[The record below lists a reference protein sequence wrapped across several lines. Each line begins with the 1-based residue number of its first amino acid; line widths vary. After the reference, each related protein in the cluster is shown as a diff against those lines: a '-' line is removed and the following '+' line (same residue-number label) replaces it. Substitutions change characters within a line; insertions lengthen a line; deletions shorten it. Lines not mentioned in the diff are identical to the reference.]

1 MQFKKSVIGCAGAVD
16 GAYHDAGKGN
26 FMTKVPSTAN
36 RGYPGGCLH
45 ERLIL
50 ERKAAQGG

>member
-26 FMTKVPSTAN
+26 FMTKVPSTAK

-45 ERLIL
+45 
-50 ERKAAQGG
+50 